1 MQVRALDF
9 DMTASLQDAPTVV
22 VYHPDEGN
30 VFANVGWAGWIA
42 SISGEDA
49 VTKQCHLTMTQHLD
63 VL

>member
-1 MQVRALDF
+1 
-9 DMTASLQDAPTVV
+9 MTASLQDAPTVV

-49 VTKQCHLTMTQHLD
+49 VIKQCHLTMTQHLD